1 MAPSGAPPPPVPPAP
16 ASLPGPLAALRWG
29 LASAWACRRI
39 LVLILA
45 VNLFLAALVVYPLL
59 VPMNDSLSRHPESD
73 RIGRS
78 LDYRWWIDWTWA
90 GRELVNQ
97 SVNMLGA
104 AGFAMV
110 LLSTF
115 FAGGLLEALR
125 HGSRAPLS
133 FEPLPDPFYRGA
145 LPEWRHASPGPAT
158 IQTFLRNCASHF
170 PRFLV
175 YLLLSVPLYWIVQ
188 VVLNN
193 WAVIG
198 LDRVVE
204 RVSDERIGLTLTIL
218 RSALF
223 VVAFDAVTVL
233 FEYVRVQEVLKPGST
248 LVALFGLPL
257 RLLRSR
263 PGTLLGIEAGAFI
276 LQLLAMLA
284 FLPIDRLLSARPLS
298 AVTIGFVA
306 SQVFL
311 FTRLL
316 IRSAAQAAEIRLAGS
331 AGAFGSEP
339 APRAL

>member
-1 MAPSGAPPPPVPPAP
+1 MAPSGAPPPPVAPKPAEVT
-16 ASLPGPLAALRWG
+16 GPLAALRWG
-29 LASAWACRRI
+29 ILSAWACRRI
-39 LVLILA
+39 LVLIVA

-59 VPMNDSLSRHPESD
+59 GPMNDSLSRHPD
-73 RIGRS
+73 AGRIGS
-78 LDYRWWIDWTWA
+78 ALDYRWWTDWTWA

-97 SVNMLGA
+97 SVNALGA

-125 HGSRAPLS
+125 YGPRSPLS

-175 YLLLSVPLYWIVQ
+175 YLLLSVPLYWMVQ
-188 VVLNN
+188 VVLNS

-198 LDRVVE
+198 LDRFVE
-204 RVSDERIGLTLTIL
+204 RVGDERIGLGLTIL

-223 VVAFDAVTVL
+223 VIAFDAVTVL
-233 FEYVRVQEVLKPGST
+233 FEYVRVQEILKPGST
-248 LVALFGLPL
+248 LVALLGLPL

-263 PGTLLGIEAGAFI
+263 PGTLLGIEAGAFA
-276 LQLLAMLA
+276 LQVAAMLA
-284 FLPIDRLLSARPLS
+284 FLPIDRLLSAHPVS
-298 AVTIGFVA
+298 AVTIGFAA
-306 SQVFL
+306 SQAFL
-311 FTRLL
+311 FARLL
-316 IRSAAQAAEIRLAGS
+316 IRSAAQAAEIRLAESTG
-331 AGAFGSEP
+331 
-339 APRAL
+339 